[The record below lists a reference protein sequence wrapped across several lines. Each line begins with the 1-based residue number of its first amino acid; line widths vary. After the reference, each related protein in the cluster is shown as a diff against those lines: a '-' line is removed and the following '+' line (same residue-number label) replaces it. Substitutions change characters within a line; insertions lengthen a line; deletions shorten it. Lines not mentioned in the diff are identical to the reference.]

1 MSARPDFERVAV
13 IGLGLLGG
21 SVAAAVRARGLAD
34 EVVGISRRAENAE
47 RAVELGMVD
56 RATTDL
62 AEGVGGIDL
71 VVLATPVFAMERV
84 VREAAPHLA
93 EGTLVTDVGSVK
105 GSLADTLPGL
115 LPPGVRFTGS
125 HPMAGS
131 HATGLAHARADL
143 FEGAACVVTPG
154 ADPGDTGRLGA
165 FWQALGMRVEL
176 RAPDRH
182 DEEVAWISH
191 LPHAVAFAFAR
202 ALERAPES
210 AASLRGSGFRDFTRV
225 ARSDPD
231 MWADILVTNRKAL
244 AGPLHEMSTRLAE
257 LARLLEADDPDGV
270 TSYLTR
276 ARDEL
281 EPGAPS
287 ANPTGGD
294 DASGDSLSAGGDR
307 VASGDAL
314 SAGGDSGGGA
324 RSGGDNPEIQ
334 AAQEAATKE

>member
-1 MSARPDFERVAV
+1 MSARAGFDRIAV

-21 SVAAAVRARGLAD
+21 SVGAAVRTRGLAD
-34 EVVGISRRAENAE
+34 EVVGVSRRAENAA
-47 RAVELGMVD
+47 RAVELGLVD
-56 RATTDL
+56 RATTDV
-62 AEGVGGIDL
+62 AEGVAGVDL
-71 VVLATPVFAMERV
+71 LVLATPVFAMERV
-84 VREAAPHLA
+84 LREAAPHLA
-93 EGTLVTDVGSVK
+93 EGALVTDVGSVK
-105 GSLADTLPGL
+105 GPLADTLPGL

-143 FEGAACVVTPG
+143 FEGAACVITPG
-154 ADPGDTGRLGA
+154 TDPGDTGRLGA

-202 ALERAPES
+202 ALERAPDT
-210 AASLRGSGFRDFTRV
+210 AASLRASGFRDFTRV

-244 AGPLHEMSTRLAE
+244 AGPLHEVSARLGE
-257 LARLLEADDPDGV
+257 LARLLEADDLDGV
-270 TSYLTR
+270 TGYLSR
-276 ARDEL
+276 ARDQL
-281 EPGAPS
+281 EPAASDSG
-287 ANPTGGD
+287 GGD
-294 DASGDSLSAGGDR
+294 AAADD
-307 VASGDAL
+307 L
-314 SAGGDSGGGA
+314 SAGGDSRGGA

-334 AAQEAATKE
+334 AAPEAATKE